1 MPIQIDTVTDIPESK
16 FLEVIQGYHDF
27 DNADIVTAYRDSKG
41 TFTVESTI
49 FDRTAGAAAG
59 TITIKGK
66 MSVFGGPNDHVVKP
80 DEGLALY
87 DQADVAANPG
97 LFLPN
102 QPPGTT
108 GLARRLNPNAMYLAC
123 RWEYGVTPKAFLKA
137 AKVKVSKEGGQPT
150 EARPVDWGPNSDTG
164 RTADLSPGLAAAL
177 GLQTDQVCI
186 VEFDSPAG
194 AQLPPAGAGVA
205 TGVNLQMIDATLFPA
220 DMTRRLVVMTTT
232 DNATYWI
239 VNQVGPNEG
248 GQSLVKRVGNT
259 NKIVLSDST
268 VFPVEASAEIPK
280 LVADELNKAAPETGT
295 VAGGPPG
302 SPPATDAEVNAKM
315 FAKAQAFVGHITSNV
330 PGTDGGNLACAWA
343 VNEVTRLA
351 LGKPISSVGGQNGLS
366 TDGIFDALKAHHTKL
381 ASAAAAQP
389 GTIIIAPTEGANHG
403 HVGIVGAAA
412 GGKVLVYSNKSKPGV
427 FAQNFTVASFTN
439 HYTGRGLDVLFYALK
454 RDQFV

>member
-1 MPIQIDTVTDIPESK
+1 MPIRIDALTDVPETK
-16 FLEVIQGYHDF
+16 FLNLIQDYHDI
-27 DNADIVTAYRDSKG
+27 DNADIVTAYRDNKG

-66 MSVFGGPNDHVVKP
+66 MSIFGGPNDQGVKP
-80 DEGLALY
+80 DEGLALF
-87 DQADVAANPG
+87 DPGDVAANEA
-97 LFLPN
+97 LFLPD

-108 GLARRLNPNAMYLAC
+108 GLARRLNPDANYLAC
-123 RWEYGVTPKAFLKA
+123 RWEYGVTPKAFLKTA
-137 AKVKVSKEGGQPT
+137 TAKVTKPNGQT
-150 EARPVDWGPNSDTG
+150 IDARPVDWGPNADTG
-164 RTADLSPGLAAAL
+164 RVADLSPGLAAAL
-177 GLQTDQVCI
+177 GLQTDQDCI
-186 VEFDSPAG
+186 VELAAPAG

-205 TGVNLQMIDATLFPA
+205 TGVNLPAIDATIFPP
-220 DMTRRLVVMTTT
+220 DMTRHLVVMTTT
-232 DNATYWI
+232 DDATYWI
-239 VNQVGPNEG
+239 VNQVGANEG

-259 NKIVLSDST
+259 NQIVLSDST
-268 VFPVEASAEIPK
+268 VFPVKASAQIPAI
-280 LVADELNKAAPETGT
+280 VAAELNKAAPESGA
-295 VAGGPPG
+295 VSGGAPG

-315 FAKAQAFVGHITSNV
+315 FATAQAFVGHDTSNV

-412 GGKVLVYSNKSKPGV
+412 GGNVLVYSNKSRPGV

-439 HYTGRGLDVLFYALK
+439 HYTGKGLDVLFYALK